1 LSQSGVK
8 GSDASAA
15 TAPDPLGTTVLH
27 SIEAG
32 VARITLNKPDAA
44 NALSPD
50 QRNLIIRLLDE
61 ADGDPQV
68 RVVVIDAVGR
78 HFCSGA
84 DLRGM
89 ANSMG
94 APRQVG
100 STMRT
105 MLTGTQKLLAAI
117 LDCGKPVVAAVQ
129 GPASGLG
136 AHIAFA
142 CDLVVASEAA
152 YFVEPFVARGI
163 SVDAA
168 GSYLLPRR
176 IGLQK
181 AKEMIFLGDR
191 VSAAEARDLGL
202 VNTVASEADFAQ
214 TVEALAARLAASA
227 TTSISLAKRLL
238 NASLDGDRA
247 AAFLAEA
254 MAQEV
259 AGRTEDSSEGVNAFL
274 EKRPPNFK
282 GH

>member
-1 LSQSGVK
+1 LSETGAK
-8 GSDASAA
+8 PGAPADAS
-15 TAPDPLGTTVLH
+15 DPLGATVLH
-27 SIEAG
+27 TVDTG

-61 ADGDPQV
+61 ADGDPGV
-68 RVVVIDAVGR
+68 RVVVIGAVGR

-84 DLRGM
+84 DLRGV

-94 APRQVG
+94 GPRLVG

-105 MLTGTQKLLAAI
+105 MLTGTQKLLSAI
-117 LDCGKPVVAAVQ
+117 LDCGKPVIAAVQ
-129 GPASGLG
+129 GPAAGLG

-152 YFVEPFVARGI
+152 YFVEPFVTRGI
-163 SVDAA
+163 TVDAA

-191 VSAAEARDLGL
+191 VSAAEAKDLGL
-202 VNTVASEADFAQ
+202 VNTVVSEAGFAGA
-214 TVEALAARLAASA
+214 VDALAARLAGAA
-227 TTSISLAKRLL
+227 TTAVSLAKRLL

-254 MAQEV
+254 MAQEI
-259 AGRTEDSSEGVNAFL
+259 ATRTDDSSEGVNAFL
-274 EKRPPNFK
+274 ERRPPRFK